1 MTRRIVIAS
10 EERDLLCHRI
20 LIHLSGIDRVWLTA
34 ESENL
39 EQAGRLGRKVCD
51 EMQLV
56 LDDLGREDT
65 KDGESVELTCGP
77 EIVRRVVEFVRDSAV
92 AEGTYERKWRVATHV
107 AEEENRRVTEM
118 CEGLLDQLGGACNA
132 AESIDG

>member
-34 ESENL
+34 DSKNL
-39 EQAGRLGRKVCD
+39 EGAVRLGRQVCD
-51 EMQLV
+51 ELQLV
-56 LDDLGREDT
+56 LDDLGREDASE
-65 KDGESVELTCGP
+65 GAPVELTCGP
-77 EIVRRVVEFVRDSAV
+77 EVVRRVVEFVRDSAV

-107 AEEENRRVTEM
+107 AEEENRRVRAM
-118 CEGLLDQLGGACNA
+118 CEGLLEQLGGARSA